1 VKRIAGI
8 SLLLSIVIVISA
20 GLSAAAEESVND
32 VINKLQAQ
40 YDQTLDFS
48 ATFTQETIS
57 KSIGA
62 PAIMNGKVYIK
73 KPGMM
78 RLDYTDPKKWQIVSD
93 GQTSWLYFPEDK
105 QVRIYKTAEAFENLP
120 FLNFLFGKGK
130 IADDFTASFG
140 ELDKDQAKDSYL
152 IVLAPKSK
160 DSTIDRVLILV
171 SRNDYL
177 IKQLNTYDVIGAV
190 IRIAFKDIALNS
202 GLKDSMF
209 HFIVPP
215 GVETFKIETKT
226 PPKAK
231 GNVKIEII
239 EDNKK

>member
-1 VKRIAGI
+1 MLVAI
-8 SLLLSIVIVISA
+8 IV
-20 GLSAAAEESVND
+20 GLYGFPAAAEESVNE
-32 VINKLQAQ
+32 VVSKLQAR
-40 YDQTLDFS
+40 YDETVDFS

-62 PAIMNGKVYIK
+62 PAIMNGKIYIK

-78 RLDYTDPKKWQIVSD
+78 RLDYTDPKKWQIISD
-93 GQTSWLYFPEDK
+93 GVTSWLYFPDDK
-105 QVRIYKTAEAFENLP
+105 QVRIYKTAEAFENVP
-120 FLNFLFGKGK
+120 FLDFLFGKGK

-140 ELDKDQAKDSYL
+140 ELDKAEAAVSYL
-152 IVLAPKSK
+152 IVLAPKNP

-171 SRNDYL
+171 SRSEYL
-177 IKQLNTYDVIGAV
+177 IKQLNTYDVLGGV

-215 GVETFKIETKT
+215 GVETFKIETKK
-226 PPKAK
+226 PPKTK

-239 EDNKK
+239 EDNE

>member
-8 SLLLSIVIVISA
+8 SILA
-20 GLSAAAEESVND
+20 GIIIGLYGISAAAEEGVNE
-32 VINKLQAQ
+32 VIDKLQAN
-40 YDQTLDFS
+40 YDRTEDFS

-62 PAIMNGKVYIK
+62 PAVMNGKIYIK

-78 RLDYTDPKKWQIVSD
+78 RIDYTDPKKWQIISD
-93 GQTSWLYFPEDK
+93 GVTSWLYFPDDK
-105 QVRIYKTAEAFENLP
+105 QVRIYKTAEAFENVP
-120 FLNFLFGKGK
+120 FLNFLFGKGR
-130 IADDFTASFG
+130 ISDDFTASFG
-140 ELDKDQAKDSYL
+140 ELEKAEAANSYL
-152 IVLAPKSK
+152 LVLAPKSA

-171 SRNDYL
+171 SKNEYL
-177 IKQLNTYDVIGAV
+177 IKQLNTYDVLGGV

-209 HFIVPP
+209 HFIVPS

-239 EDNKK
+239 EDNEK

>member
-8 SLLLSIVIVISA
+8 WILAGLIVGLY
-20 GLSAAAEESVND
+20 GLSAAAEEDVNA
-32 VINKLQAQ
+32 VIRSLQAN
-40 YDQTLDFS
+40 YDKTQDFS

-62 PAIMNGKVYIK
+62 PAVMNGKIYIK

-78 RLDYTDPKKWQIVSD
+78 RLDYTDPKKWQIISD
-93 GQTSWLYFPEDK
+93 GVTSWLYFPDDK
-105 QVRIYKTAEAFENLP
+105 QVRIYKTAEAFENVP

-140 ELDKDQAKDSYL
+140 ELDKKEAADSYL
-152 IVLAPKSK
+152 IILAPKDK
-160 DSTIDRVLILV
+160 ESTIDRILILV

-177 IKQLNTYDVIGAV
+177 IKQLNTYDVLGSV
-190 IRIAFKDIALNS
+190 IRIAFKDIAVNS
-202 GLKDSMF
+202 GIKDSMF

-215 GVETFKIETKT
+215 GVETFNIETKT

>member
-8 SLLLSIVIVISA
+8 SILVAIIVGFYGI
-20 GLSAAAEESVND
+20 SAAAEEGFNE
-32 VINKLQAQ
+32 VINKLQAN
-40 YDQTLDFS
+40 YDRTEDFS

-62 PAIMNGKVYIK
+62 PAIMNGKMYIK

-78 RLDYTDPKKWQIVSD
+78 RIDYTDPKKWQIISD
-93 GQTSWLYFPEDK
+93 GVTSWLYFPDDK
-105 QVRIYKTAEAFENLP
+105 QVRIYKTAEAFENVP

-130 IADDFTASFG
+130 ISDDFTASFG
-140 ELDKDQAKDSYL
+140 ELEKGEAANSYL
-152 IVLAPKSK
+152 LVLVPKSA

-171 SRNDYL
+171 SRSDYL
-177 IKQLNTYDVIGAV
+177 IKQLNTYDVLGSV
-190 IRIAFKDIALNS
+190 IRIGFKDIALNS

-209 HFIVPP
+209 HFIVPS
-215 GVETFKIETKT
+215 GVETFKIETKA

-239 EDNKK
+239 EDNDK

>member
-1 VKRIAGI
+1 MKRIAGI
-8 SLLLSIVIVISA
+8 SILVGIIV
-20 GLSAAAEESVND
+20 GLYGISAAAEEGVNE
-32 VINKLQAQ
+32 VIDKLQAN
-40 YDQTLDFS
+40 YDRTEDFS

-62 PAIMNGKVYIK
+62 PAVMNGKIYIK

-78 RLDYTDPKKWQIVSD
+78 RIDYTDPKKWQIISD
-93 GQTSWLYFPEDK
+93 GVTSWLYFPDDK
-105 QVRIYKTAEAFENLP
+105 QVRIYKTAEAFENVP
-120 FLNFLFGKGK
+120 FLNFLFGKGR
-130 IADDFTASFG
+130 ISDDFTASFG
-140 ELDKDQAKDSYL
+140 ELEKSEAANSYL
-152 IVLAPKSK
+152 LVLAPKSA

-171 SRNDYL
+171 SKNEYL
-177 IKQLNTYDVIGAV
+177 IKQLNTYDVLGGV

-209 HFIVPP
+209 HFIVPS

-239 EDNKK
+239 EDNEK

>member
-1 VKRIAGI
+1 MKRIACISILVGIIVGLYGI
-8 SLLLSIVIVISA
+8 SAS
-20 GLSAAAEESVND
+20 AEEGVNE
-32 VINKLQAQ
+32 VIDKLQAN
-40 YDQTLDFS
+40 YDQTEDFS

-62 PAIMNGKVYIK
+62 PAIMNGKIYIK

-78 RLDYTDPKKWQIVSD
+78 RIDYTDPKKWQIISD
-93 GQTSWLYFPEDK
+93 GVTSWLYFPDDK
-105 QVRIYKTAEAFENLP
+105 QVRIYKTAEAFENVP

-130 IADDFTASFG
+130 ISDDFTASFG
-140 ELDKDQAKDSYL
+140 ELEKGEAANSYL
-152 IVLAPKSK
+152 LVLAPKSA

-171 SRNDYL
+171 SKSDYL
-177 IKQLNTYDVIGAV
+177 IKQLNTYDVLGSV

-202 GLKDSMF
+202 GLKDSTF
-209 HFIVPP
+209 HFIVPS

-239 EDNKK
+239 EDNEK

>member
-1 VKRIAGI
+1 VKKIAGI
-8 SLLLSIVIVISA
+8 SLLLGIVIGIVG
-20 GLSAAAEESVND
+20 GLPAMAEESVD
-32 VINKLQAQ
+32 EVIRKLQAQ
-40 YDQTLDFS
+40 YDQTQDFS

-78 RLDYTDPKKWQIVSD
+78 RLDYTDPKKWQIISD
-93 GQTSWLYFPEDK
+93 GQTSWLYFPDDK

-120 FLNFLFGKGK
+120 FLDFLFGKGK
-130 IADDFTASFG
+130 ITDDFTASFG
-140 ELDKDQAKDSYL
+140 ELEKDQAKDSYL
-152 IVLAPKSK
+152 IILAPKDK
-160 DSTIDRVLILV
+160 ESTIDRVLILV
-171 SRNDYL
+171 SRDEYL
-177 IKQLNTYDVIGAV
+177 IKQLNTYDVIGTV
-190 IRIAFKDIALNS
+190 IRIAFKDISLNS
-202 GLKDSMF
+202 GLKDTMF

>member
-1 VKRIAGI
+1 MSGV
-8 SLLLSIVIVISA
+8 LP
-20 GLSAAAEESVND
+20 AAAEEGVNE
-32 VINKLQAQ
+32 VIKKLQAQ

-78 RLDYTDPKKWQIVSD
+78 RLDYTDPKKWQIISD
-93 GQTSWLYFPEDK
+93 GQTSWLYFPDDK
-105 QVRIYKTAEAFENLP
+105 QVRIYKTSEAFENLP
-120 FLNFLFGKGK
+120 FLDFLFGKGK
-130 IADDFTASFG
+130 ITDDFTASFG

-152 IVLAPKSK
+152 IVLAPKDK
-160 DSTIDRVLILV
+160 ESTIDRILILV
-171 SRNDYL
+171 SRSDYL
-177 IKQLNTYDVIGAV
+177 IKQLNTYDVIGSI

-202 GLKDSMF
+202 GLKDTMF

-239 EDNKK
+239 EDNEK

>member
-1 VKRIAGI
+1 MKRIAGI
-8 SLLLSIVIVISA
+8 SLLLGIVIVISA
-20 GLSAAAEESVND
+20 GLSAAAEESVTE

-78 RLDYTDPKKWQIVSD
+78 RLDYTDPKKWQIISD

-152 IVLAPKSK
+152 IVLAPKNK

-177 IKQLNTYDVIGAV
+177 IKQLNTYDVIGTV

-239 EDNKK
+239 ENNKK

>member
-1 VKRIAGI
+1 MKRIVDI
-8 SLLLSIVIVISA
+8 FLLLGIVIGIGGVLPAI
-20 GLSAAAEESVND
+20 AEEDVRTVVNG
-32 VINKLQAQ
+32 LQAQ
-40 YDQTLDFS
+40 YDQTQDFS
-48 ATFTQETIS
+48 ATLTQETIS

-78 RLDYTDPKKWQIVSD
+78 RLDYTDPKKWQIISD
-93 GQTSWLYFPEDK
+93 GQTSWLYFPDDK

-130 IADDFTASFG
+130 IEDDFTPSFG
-140 ELDKDQAKDSYL
+140 ELDKDQAKDNYL
-152 IVLAPKSK
+152 IVLTPKAK

-171 SRNDYL
+171 SKKDYL
-177 IKQLNTYDVIGAV
+177 IKQLNTYDVIGTV
-190 IRIAFKDIALNS
+190 IRIAFKDIMLNS

-215 GVETFKIETKT
+215 GVETYNIETK
-226 PPKAK
+226 PQPKAK

>member
-8 SLLLSIVIVISA
+8 SILLGIIIGA
-20 GLSAAAEESVND
+20 YGLSAAAEPGADE
-32 VINKLQAQ
+32 VINNLQAR
-40 YDQTLDFS
+40 YDQTQDFS

-57 KSIGA
+57 KSIAA
-62 PAIMNGKVYIK
+62 PAIMNGKMYIK

-78 RLDYTDPKKWQIVSD
+78 RVDYTDPKKWQIISD
-93 GQTSWLYFPEDK
+93 GVTSWLYFPDDK
-105 QVRIYKTAEAFENLP
+105 QVRIYKTADAFENVP

-130 IADDFTASFG
+130 IADDFTGTFG
-140 ELDKDQAKDSYL
+140 ELDKAEAADNYL
-152 IVLAPKSK
+152 LVLAPKSK
-160 DSTIDRVLILV
+160 DSTIDRVLVLV
-171 SRNDYL
+171 SKNDYL
-177 IKQLNTYDVIGAV
+177 IKQLNTYDVLGSV
-190 IRIAFKDIALNS
+190 MKIAFKDIALNS
-202 GLKDSMF
+202 GIKDSMF

-239 EDNKK
+239 EDNEK

>member
-1 VKRIAGI
+1 MKRIAGI
-8 SLLLSIVIVISA
+8 SLLLGIVI
-20 GLSAAAEESVND
+20 GLGGGPPAVAEEGVND
-32 VINKLQAQ
+32 VIDKLQSQ
-40 YDQTLDFS
+40 YDQTQDFS
-48 ATFTQETIS
+48 AAFTQETIS

-62 PAIMNGKVYIK
+62 PAIMNGKIYIK

-78 RLDYTDPKKWQIVSD
+78 RLDYTDPKKWQIISD
-93 GQTSWLYFPEDK
+93 GKTSWLYFPDDK
-105 QVRIYKTAEAFENLP
+105 QVRIYKTAEAFENVP

-140 ELDKDQAKDSYL
+140 ELEKDQANDNYL
-152 IVLAPKSK
+152 LVLAPKSK

-171 SRNDYL
+171 SKKDYL
-177 IKQLNTYDVIGAV
+177 IKQLNTYDVIGTV

-202 GLKDSMF
+202 GLKDSTF
-209 HFIVPP
+209 HFIVPS
-215 GVETFKIETKT
+215 GVETFNIETKA

>member
-8 SLLLSIVIVISA
+8 SILVGIIVA
-20 GLSAAAEESVND
+20 LYGLPAAAEEDVNA
-32 VINKLQAQ
+32 VISNLQAN
-40 YDQTLDFS
+40 YDKTEDFS

-62 PAIMNGKVYIK
+62 PAIMNGKIYIK

-78 RLDYTDPKKWQIVSD
+78 RLDYTDPKKWQIISD
-93 GQTSWLYFPEDK
+93 GVTSWLYFPDDK
-105 QVRIYKTAEAFENLP
+105 QVRIYKTADAFENVP

-130 IADDFTASFG
+130 IADDFTGSFG
-140 ELDKDQAKDSYL
+140 ELEKSEAAGNYL
-152 IVLAPKSK
+152 IILAPKSK

-177 IKQLNTYDVIGAV
+177 IKQLNTYDVLGSV
-190 IRIAFKDIALNS
+190 IRIAFKDIAINS
-202 GLKDSMF
+202 GIKDSMF

-239 EDNKK
+239 EDNEK